1 MASKA
6 TYCCLRCAA
15 VLISTERMDRVAR
28 TPWFPRLICAAM
40 FAALALA
47 ASAKDKKKEDKKAE
61 KAAAEA
67 LLAKSRGLSNIEEP
81 GSPPFVLNAKI
92 RYQIGSQSA
101 DGHAQIIWLAP
112 DHYREAFS
120 APNYFYTEIVRD
132 GYRYLSRTNDDM
144 PLMIYELERTFRHL
158 LDAGLA
164 QKEKIKNLEKT
175 HLRDESL
182 TCVTF
187 ADKSLFERCFTD
199 DGDVASMERHAPAD
213 DTLRELYEFSN
224 FVVFGPKR
232 FPQTIVFRGGDD
244 HVLQIDV
251 GQLESMKEPP
261 AGAFVLP
268 PDTTKETWC
277 AQPKTAGPD
286 LQKEPFSLA
295 LDPGPMMD
303 AERSLIAYHP
313 ALYIVVG
320 PNGHVRNGTV
330 IRSSRPLDNN
340 ELKHWMSNMRF
351 PILQCG
357 HDGIE
362 YQMELQF

>member
-1 MASKA
+1 MLTYAENMARLNE
-6 TYCCLRCAA
+6 LRSFSPLLCAFA
-15 VLISTERMDRVAR
+15 
-28 TPWFPRLICAAM
+28 

-47 ASAKDKKKEDKKAE
+47 PAASAKDNKKQDKKAE

-67 LLAKSRGLSNIEEP
+67 LLEKSRGLSNIEEQ
-81 GSPPFVLNAKI
+81 GSPPFALNAKI
-92 RYQIGSQSA
+92 HYQVGPQSA
-101 DGHAQIIWLAP
+101 DGQAQIIWLAP
-112 DHYREAFS
+112 NHYREALS

-132 GYRYLSRTNDDM
+132 GYRYLARTNNEM
-144 PLMIYELERTFRHL
+144 PLMIYELERTFQRVL
-158 LDAGLA
+158 NAGLP
-164 QKEKIKNLEKT
+164 QKEKIKSVDKAQ
-175 HLRDESL
+175 LRDELL

-187 ADKSLFERCFTD
+187 ADKSLFERCISD
-199 DGDVASMERHAPAD
+199 DGDVASMEHHAPTP
-213 DTLRELYEFSN
+213 DTLRERYEFNN
-224 FVVFGPKR
+224 FAALGTKR
-232 FPQTIVFRGGDD
+232 FPRNIVFRGGDD

-251 GQLESMKEPP
+251 QQFGPIKEAPEDT
-261 AGAFVLP
+261 FNLP
-268 PDTTKETWC
+268 PDAMKETWC

-295 LDPGPMMD
+295 LDLSPMMN
-303 AERSLIAYHP
+303 AERALVAYHP
-313 ALYIVVG
+313 ALYVVIG
-320 PNGHVRNGTV
+320 SNGHVRTGTV